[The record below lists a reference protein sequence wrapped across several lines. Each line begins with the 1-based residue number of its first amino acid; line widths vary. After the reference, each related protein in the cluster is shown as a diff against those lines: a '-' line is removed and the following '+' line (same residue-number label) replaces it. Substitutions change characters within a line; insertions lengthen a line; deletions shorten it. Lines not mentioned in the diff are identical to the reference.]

1 MSDLRDPLKVAR
13 GAGSA
18 RSGLNHFMIQ
28 RLTAVALAIL
38 GIWFLYLVIGLVHA
52 DHATAMDVVARPW
65 NALLLIVFTIV
76 MFWHAQLGIQVIIED
91 YVHTRGWAIV
101 LQTAVKFACFIAAAA
116 GVFAVLRVALGN

>member
-1 MSDLRDPLKVAR
+1 MTDMREPLKTAR

-18 RSGLNHFMIQ
+18 RSGLHHFMIQ
-28 RLTAVALAIL
+28 RLTAVALVFL
-38 GIWFLYLVIGLVHA
+38 GVWFLYLVIGLVHA
-52 DHATAMDVVARPW
+52 DHATAAAVVARPW

-91 YVHTRGWAIV
+91 YVHTRGWAIA
-101 LQTAVKFACFIAAAA
+101 LQAAVKFACFIAAAA